1 MTDWLLDGV
10 FTWMADR
17 LVAALGWLLGLLTS
31 TFFTSPDVTVFP
43 QVQGLADRAALVVD
57 AVYGLAVVAA
67 GVIGMTHGGF
77 QIRYAVKDLIPRLVV
92 GLVASGFATQVC
104 AGVIDVA
111 NAVTTALIGQ
121 TASGPRVIRFV
132 ADRLTHASWDP
143 TVRPVMVIIAL
154 LIVVLVFQLLF
165 SWFARIA
172 TLLVLA
178 GTAPIALACYGLPHT
193 QPVAAL
199 WWRVLLGTLATP
211 LLQGVAFSAGV
222 DLLLDPAH
230 NLAISS
236 GLPVGSDAVNLFLIA
251 CLLMVTVRIPRLV
264 ARYTAQ
270 GGRGMN
276 TAGVV
281 LRAVVIQTVTRRVPV
296 PGVRRLAR

>member
-1 MTDWLLDGV
+1 MTNWLLDGV
-10 FTWMADR
+10 FTWLADQ
-17 LVAALGWLLGLLTS
+17 LQGALSWLLAFLTS

-43 QVQGLADRAALVVD
+43 QAQALANRSALIVD
-57 AVYGLAVVAA
+57 AVYGLAVIAA
-67 GVIGMTHGGF
+67 GLVGMTHGGF

-92 GLVASGFATQVC
+92 GFVAAGFATQIC
-104 AGVIDVA
+104 AGVIELA
-111 NAVTTALIGQ
+111 NAVTTAMVGQ
-121 TASGPRVIRFV
+121 AASGPRVIRFV
-132 ADRLTHASWDP
+132 ADRLAHSAWDP
-143 TVRPVMVIIAL
+143 TVRGVMVIIGL

-178 GTAPIALACYGLPHT
+178 GLAPIALACYGLPHT
-193 QPVAAL
+193 QPVADL

-222 DLLLDPAH
+222 DLLLDPGH
-230 NLAISS
+230 NLAVAA
-236 GLPVGSDAVNLFLIA
+236 GLPVGSDAFNLFLIA

-270 GGRGMN
+270 GGRGMT

-281 LRAVVIQTVTRRVPV
+281 LRAVVIQTVTRRIPV